1 MSRKSSKPKPG
12 VKPGG
17 AHEPRTGEE
26 RARDLL
32 LRLETNGPKLQNAA
46 EEIDRLQGRLE
57 RDGLLASFRER
68 VAELADAW
76 SGGPLRGDRAHAW
89 LVLVGAFGLE
99 EQVEIVAALAADTG
113 LPTAIRVHACRVLPR
128 FAGETS
134 VSTLQE
140 VLLSRSDP
148 QVRAAAADGLAELR
162 DRSVAPVLA
171 ALLEEELPKNVWA
184 AVSAAYDR
192 VR

>member
-1 MSRKSSKPKPG
+1 MSRKLSRPKPSA
-12 VKPGG
+12 KPGG

-32 LRLETNGPKLQNAA
+32 LRLETNGLKLQNAA

-57 RDGLLASFRER
+57 RDGLLEDFRER

-76 SGGPLRGDRAHAW
+76 SAGQLRGDRAHAW
-89 LVLVGAFGLE
+89 LTLVGAFGLE
-99 EQVEIVAALAADTG
+99 EHADLVASLAADTG
-113 LPTAIRVHACRVLPR
+113 LPTAVRVHACRVLPR
-128 FAGETS
+128 FPSSDTVATF
-134 VSTLQE
+134 QE

-162 DRSVAPVLA
+162 DRSTAPMLA

>member
-1 MSRKSSKPKPG
+1 MSRKQSKPKPG
-12 VKPGG
+12 AKPGG

-32 LRLETNGPKLQNAA
+32 LRLETNGQKLQNAA

-57 RDGLLASFRER
+57 RDGLLDAFRER

-76 SGGPLRGDRAHAW
+76 SGGPLRGERAHAW
-89 LVLVGAFGLE
+89 LTLVGAFGLE
-99 EQVEIVAALAADTG
+99 EHAEAVAGLAADPG

-128 FAGETS
+128 FPGEAT
-134 VSTLQE
+134 VATFQQ

-162 DRSVAPVLA
+162 DRSTAPMLA

-184 AVSAAYDR
+184 AVSAAHDR
-192 VR
+192 VK